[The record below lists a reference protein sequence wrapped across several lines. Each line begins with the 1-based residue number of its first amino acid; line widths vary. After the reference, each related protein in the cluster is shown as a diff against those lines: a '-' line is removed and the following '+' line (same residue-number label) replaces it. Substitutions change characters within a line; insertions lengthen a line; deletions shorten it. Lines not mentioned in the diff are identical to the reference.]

1 VSFEYLIVRDFLNK
15 EDCSTL
21 SQRLDDFQ
29 SKGIVLD
36 PDMLCPNSPAF
47 YGIFNDEALKWLP
60 TIEKLVDKQLYP
72 TYTYSRIYAQNE
84 ALFVHKDRAACEY
97 SITLTLKYD
106 EKIWPFWIETSEGNV
121 EVLLDVGDI
130 LIYNGVKNKHW
141 RDALEGK
148 FHYQAFLHFVDKNG
162 PSAGC
167 RFDGRPKFQST
178 QEAAEVTLRKKNVT
192 HRPNY

>member
-1 VSFEYLIVRDFLNK
+1 VSFEYLIVRNFLNK
-15 EDCSTL
+15 ADCSAL

-47 YGIFNDEALKWLP
+47 YGIFNDEALEWLP
-60 TIEKLVDKQLYP
+60 TIEKLVDKQLHP
-72 TYTYSRIYAQNE
+72 TYTYSRIYTQDE
-84 ALFVHKDRAACEY
+84 VLFAHKDRAACEY

-106 EKIWPFWIETSEGNV
+106 EKIWPFWIETSSGNI

-130 LIYNGVKNKHW
+130 LIYNGVNNKHW

-148 FHYQAFLHFVDKNG
+148 FHYQAFLHFVDKDG
-162 PSAGC
+162 PLAEY
-167 RFDGRPKFQST
+167 RFDGKPKFQST
-178 QEAAEVTLRKKNVT
+178 QEAADVTLRKKNVT
-192 HRPNY
+192 HRSNY